1 MKRKQI
7 SALAAAMFT
16 GAGVL
21 IAGTAQADNF
31 VDRGNPDNALS
42 GQCIDGTNPQCLAT
56 KSGTYVAVS
65 TNNVTM
71 GTNAK
76 ASASGIAIGDQSNAA
91 SKGGTSN
98 GGAIAIGVGS
108 QALANSATAIGT
120 VAVAQGNT
128 ALAIG
133 RQSAAVGDFSMALGN
148 VADAHGTSS
157 IALGHS
163 ALASGDR
170 SVAIG
175 GANPTTSD
183 GVSAGA
189 SYDAATQTRAG
200 GTQSVAIGAGA
211 QTNDN
216 NQVAIGSGSTGAN
229 NGGTTVFGGTA
240 APVGGAVS
248 FGAIGKERQLKNV
261 AAGAADTDA
270 VNVQQLK
277 NVNGTLSTS
286 IATVDARV
294 TSVGNSLSTTISN
307 VDQRVTNVGNSLS
320 TSIVTATKNVV
331 KYTDDSHAAI
341 ALDGSNG
348 TKIGGVATGVADTDA
363 VNVGQL
369 KGTVAPLQTSISTA
383 ASNITNLQT
392 SVTGINTSLST
403 ATTNITNLQAADA
416 RNVKY
421 DGQSGFDSVT
431 FAGTD
436 GTTLHNVAAGVAN
449 TDAVNVGQLNGG
461 LSSLSTSVTNN
472 LSTTLGNLST
482 SVTNQIG
489 NATKNAVQYD
499 DDAHSGVTLGGKGA
513 QSPVGMHNV
522 ADGVVASDAVNVG
535 QLGKA
540 TDTLNQSITTVSNNV
555 TTLGN
560 QVTTNTGNIAALQQD
575 ALQWN
580 ANLGTYDASHGGNGP
595 QRIGN
600 VAAGVANTDAVNV
613 GQLTGTVA
621 PLQTSISTAA
631 SNITNLQTSVTGI
644 NTSLSTATTNISDLQ
659 AADAR
664 NVKYDGK
671 SGFDSVTFAGTNGT
685 TLHNVA
691 AGVANTDAV
700 NVGQLNGGLSSLSTS
715 VTNNLSTTLGNLS
728 TSVTNQIGNAT
739 KNAVQYDD
747 DAHSG
752 VTLGGKGAQSP
763 VGMHNVADGVAA
775 SDAVNVGQ
783 LGKATDTLNQSIT
796 NVGNQVTTNTG
807 NIAALQQ
814 DALQWNANLGTYD
827 ASHGGNGPQRI
838 GNVAAGVANTD
849 AVNVGQLT
857 GTVAP
862 LQSSIST
869 AASNIT
875 NLQTSV
881 TGINTS
887 LSTATTNIS
896 NLQAADARN
905 VKYDGQSGFDS
916 VTFAGTNGT
925 TLHNVAAGVANTDAV
940 NVGQL
945 NGGLS
950 SLSTSVTNNI
960 STTLGNLSTSVNNQ
974 IGNATKNAV
983 QYDDDAHSGVT
994 LGGKGAQSPVGVHN
1008 VADGLVASD
1017 AVNVGQLGKATDTLN
1032 QSITTVSNN
1041 VTTLGNQVTTN
1052 TGNIAALQQDAL
1064 QWNANLGTYDASH
1077 GGNGPQRIG
1086 NVAAGVANTDA
1097 VNVGQLTGSIAPLQ
1111 SSISTA
1117 ASNITNLQSNVTG
1130 INASLSTAT
1139 TNITNLQA
1147 ADTRNVKYDGKSG
1160 FDSVTFA
1167 GTNGTTLHNVA
1178 AGVANT
1184 DAVNVGQLNGGLS
1197 SLSTSVTNN
1206 ISTTLGNLST
1216 SINNQIGNA
1225 TKNAVQYDDDA
1236 HSGVTLGGKGAQS
1249 PVGVHNVADGLVA
1262 SDAVN
1267 VGQLGK
1273 ATDTLNQSITTVSNN
1288 VTTLGNQVTTNTGNI
1303 AALQQDALQWNAN
1316 LGTYDASHGGNGPQR
1331 IGNVAA
1337 GKNGTDAVNVDQL
1350 NAAIQDGTSQ
1360 LDALAVKYDDASKKQ
1375 VSLGAGNGGSPVR
1388 LTNVAEGNVAAGST
1402 DAVNGAQLRRATDG
1416 TAAALGGGAKANPD
1430 GTISAP
1436 TYKVGDGSFNNV
1448 GDALTNLD
1456 TRVGSNTTTLE
1467 NHETRIGNA
1476 ETNIAGNTAAI
1487 AGLQQDALQFDPK
1500 AGAYNAARGGAPTKL
1515 TNVADGNIA
1524 AGSTDAVNGGQLSG
1538 VKSSLEQQI
1547 TQVSNQAGEAVKN
1560 VVKYDVD
1567 ANGNRMNSVSL
1578 IGGDTKAAV
1587 VLKNVAA
1594 GTDDTDAVNVKQLKS
1609 VQSNLNQLGALAV
1622 QYDDSS
1628 KSSITLGGAGGTRI
1642 TNVQAG
1648 TLSSTSTDAVNGS
1661 QLYATN
1667 QQVAKNTTD
1676 ITNLQ
1681 GNVTNIANGKAGLV
1695 QQQDPNGAITV
1706 GKDSGGTS
1714 VNFSG
1719 TAGDRVLT
1727 GVAAGV
1733 KDNDAVN
1740 MGQFNNALKN
1750 AAANDQIR
1758 AAATD
1763 ANTTWIA
1770 RADAGSI
1777 GSTATATGKN
1787 AVAVGQGS
1795 VADRDNSFSVG
1806 AKGSERQVTNVA
1818 AGTAPTDAVNVQQ
1831 LNDNLST
1838 ATTQAKGYTDQRIGQ
1853 VYNSFNDLKKDMYG
1867 GVASAMAVAGLP
1879 QPTGAGRSM
1888 VSAAT
1893 SNYHGQ
1899 QGFAAGYSY
1908 VTESNRWVVKAS
1920 VTGNAR
1926 SDFGAVVGAGYQ
1938 F

>member
-7 SALAAAMFT
+7 SAFAAAMFT

-21 IAGTAQADNF
+21 ISGAAHADNF
-31 VDRGNPDNALS
+31 VDRGNPDNALN
-42 GQCIDGTNPQCLAT
+42 GQCIDGTNPLCVAT
-56 KSGTYVAVS
+56 KSGSYVAVS
-65 TNNVTM
+65 TTNVKM

-76 ASASGIAIGDQSNAA
+76 AGTSGIAIGDQSNA
-91 SKGGTSN
+91 SSNGGTSS

-175 GANPTTSD
+175 GANPTSSD

-216 NQVAIGSGSTGAN
+216 NQVAIGSGSVGAN
-229 NGGTTVFGGTA
+229 NGGTPVFGGTA

-248 FGAIGKERQLKNV
+248 FGSIGNERQLKNV

-294 TSVGNSLSTTISN
+294 TSVGDSLSTTISN
-307 VDQRVTNVGNSLS
+307 VDQRVTSVGNSLS

-341 ALDGSNG
+341 ALDGANG
-348 TKIGGVATGVADTDA
+348 TTINGVAAGVADTDA

-369 KGTVAPLQTSISTA
+369 KGSVAPLQTSISTA
-383 ASNITNLQT
+383 SSNITNLQT
-392 SVTGINTSLST
+392 SVTGIN
-403 ATTNITNLQAADA
+403 A
-416 RNVKY
+416 
-421 DGQSGFDSVT
+421 
-431 FAGTD
+431 
-436 GTTLHNVAAGVAN
+436 
-449 TDAVNVGQLNGG
+449 
-461 LSSLSTSVTNN
+461 
-472 LSTTLGNLST
+472 
-482 SVTNQIG
+482 
-489 NATKNAVQYD
+489 
-499 DDAHSGVTLGGKGA
+499 
-513 QSPVGMHNV
+513 
-522 ADGVVASDAVNVG
+522 
-535 QLGKA
+535 
-540 TDTLNQSITTVSNNV
+540 
-555 TTLGN
+555 
-560 QVTTNTGNIAALQQD
+560 
-575 ALQWN
+575 
-580 ANLGTYDASHGGNGP
+580 
-595 QRIGN
+595 
-600 VAAGVANTDAVNV
+600 
-613 GQLTGTVA
+613 
-621 PLQTSISTAA
+621 
-631 SNITNLQTSVTGI
+631 
-644 NTSLSTATTNISDLQ
+644 
-659 AADAR
+659 
-664 NVKYDGK
+664 
-671 SGFDSVTFAGTNGT
+671 
-685 TLHNVA
+685 
-691 AGVANTDAV
+691 
-700 NVGQLNGGLSSLSTS
+700 
-715 VTNNLSTTLGNLS
+715 
-728 TSVTNQIGNAT
+728 
-739 KNAVQYDD
+739 
-747 DAHSG
+747 
-752 VTLGGKGAQSP
+752 
-763 VGMHNVADGVAA
+763 
-775 SDAVNVGQ
+775 
-783 LGKATDTLNQSIT
+783 
-796 NVGNQVTTNTG
+796 
-807 NIAALQQ
+807 
-814 DALQWNANLGTYD
+814 
-827 ASHGGNGPQRI
+827 
-838 GNVAAGVANTD
+838 
-849 AVNVGQLT
+849 
-857 GTVAP
+857 
-862 LQSSIST
+862 
-869 AASNIT
+869 
-875 NLQTSV
+875 
-881 TGINTS
+881 S

-960 STTLGNLSTSVNNQ
+960 STTLGNLSTSITNQ

-994 LGGKGAQSPVGVHN
+994 LGGNGAQSPVALHN
-1008 VADGLVASD
+1008 VADGVAAGD

-1032 QSITTVSNN
+1032 QSITNVGNS

-1064 QWNANLGTYDASH
+1064 QWNAT
-1077 GGNGPQRIG
+1077 
-1086 NVAAGVANTDA
+1086 
-1097 VNVGQLTGSIAPLQ
+1097 
-1111 SSISTA
+1111 
-1117 ASNITNLQSNVTG
+1117 
-1130 INASLSTAT
+1130 
-1139 TNITNLQA
+1139 
-1147 ADTRNVKYDGKSG
+1147 
-1160 FDSVTFA
+1160 
-1167 GTNGTTLHNVA
+1167 
-1178 AGVANT
+1178 
-1184 DAVNVGQLNGGLS
+1184 
-1197 SLSTSVTNN
+1197 
-1206 ISTTLGNLST
+1206 
-1216 SINNQIGNA
+1216 
-1225 TKNAVQYDDDA
+1225 
-1236 HSGVTLGGKGAQS
+1236 
-1249 PVGVHNVADGLVA
+1249 
-1262 SDAVN
+1262 
-1267 VGQLGK
+1267 
-1273 ATDTLNQSITTVSNN
+1273 
-1288 VTTLGNQVTTNTGNI
+1288 
-1303 AALQQDALQWNAN
+1303 

-1375 VSLGAGNGGSPVR
+1375 VSLGAGNGGSPVH

-1402 DAVNGAQLRRATDG
+1402 DAVNGAQLRRSTDG
-1416 TAAALGGGAKANPD
+1416 TAAALGGGAAANPD
-1430 GTISAP
+1430 GSISAP
-1436 TYKVGDGSFNNV
+1436 AYKVGGGSFNNV

-1456 TRVGSNTTTLE
+1456 GRVGSNTTTLE

-1567 ANGNRMNSVSL
+1567 TNGNRLNSVSL
-1578 IGGDTKAAV
+1578 VGGDTNAAV

-1594 GTDDTDAVNVKQLKS
+1594 GTDDTDAVNVKQLKG
-1609 VQSNLNQLGALAV
+1609 VQSSLNQLGALAV

-1648 TLSSTSTDAVNGS
+1648 TLSATSTDAVNGS
-1661 QLYATN
+1661 QLNATN

-1681 GNVTNIANGKAGLV
+1681 GNVTSIANGKAGLV

-1706 GKDSGGTS
+1706 GKDTGGTS

-1719 TAGDRVLT
+1719 TSGDRVLT

-1733 KDNDAVN
+1733 NNNDAVN

-1750 AAANDQIR
+1750 VAANDQIR
-1758 AAATD
+1758 AAVTD
-1763 ANTTWIA
+1763 ANTSWIA

-1831 LNDNLST
+1831 LNDNLS
-1838 ATTQAKGYTDQRIGQ
+1838 AASNQAKGYTDQRIGQ

>member
-1 MKRKQI
+1 MKKKQI

-21 IAGTAQADNF
+21 IAGAAHADNF
-31 VDRGNPDNALS
+31 VDRGNPDNALN
-42 GQCIDGTNPQCLAT
+42 GQCIDGTNPLCVST
-56 KSGTYVAVS
+56 KSGTFVAVS

-76 ASASGIAIGDQSNAA
+76 ANSSGIAIGDQSNA
-91 SKGGTSN
+91 SSNGGTSS
-98 GGAIAIGVGS
+98 GGSIAIGVGS

-128 ALAIG
+128 SLAVG
-133 RQSAAVGDFSMALGN
+133 RQSAAVGDFSMAIGN
-148 VADAHGTSS
+148 VADAHGVSS

-175 GANPTTSD
+175 GANPTSSD

-189 SYDAATQTRAG
+189 SYDAATQTRAA

-211 QTNDN
+211 QTNGN
-216 NQVAIGSGSTGAN
+216 NQVAIGSGSVGAN
-229 NGGTTVFGGTA
+229 NGGTPVFGGTA

-248 FGAIGKERQLKNV
+248 FGAIGSERQLKNV

-307 VDQRVTNVGNSLS
+307 VDQRVTSVGNSLS

-348 TKIGGVATGVADTDA
+348 TK
-363 VNVGQL
+363 
-369 KGTVAPLQTSISTA
+369 
-383 ASNITNLQT
+383 
-392 SVTGINTSLST
+392 LS
-403 ATTNITNLQAADA
+403 
-416 RNVKY
+416 
-421 DGQSGFDSVT
+421 G
-431 FAGTD
+431 
-436 GTTLHNVAAGVAN
+436 
-449 TDAVNVGQLNGG
+449 
-461 LSSLSTSVTNN
+461 
-472 LSTTLGNLST
+472 
-482 SVTNQIG
+482 
-489 NATKNAVQYD
+489 
-499 DDAHSGVTLGGKGA
+499 
-513 QSPVGMHNV
+513 
-522 ADGVVASDAVNVG
+522 
-535 QLGKA
+535 
-540 TDTLNQSITTVSNNV
+540 
-555 TTLGN
+555 
-560 QVTTNTGNIAALQQD
+560 
-575 ALQWN
+575 
-580 ANLGTYDASHGGNGP
+580 
-595 QRIGN
+595 
-600 VAAGVANTDAVNV
+600 
-613 GQLTGTVA
+613 
-621 PLQTSISTAA
+621 
-631 SNITNLQTSVTGI
+631 
-644 NTSLSTATTNISDLQ
+644 
-659 AADAR
+659 
-664 NVKYDGK
+664 
-671 SGFDSVTFAGTNGT
+671 
-685 TLHNVA
+685 
-691 AGVANTDAV
+691 
-700 NVGQLNGGLSSLSTS
+700 
-715 VTNNLSTTLGNLS
+715 
-728 TSVTNQIGNAT
+728 
-739 KNAVQYDD
+739 
-747 DAHSG
+747 
-752 VTLGGKGAQSP
+752 
-763 VGMHNVADGVAA
+763 
-775 SDAVNVGQ
+775 
-783 LGKATDTLNQSIT
+783 
-796 NVGNQVTTNTG
+796 
-807 NIAALQQ
+807 
-814 DALQWNANLGTYD
+814 
-827 ASHGGNGPQRI
+827 
-838 GNVAAGVANTD
+838 
-849 AVNVGQLT
+849 
-857 GTVAP
+857 
-862 LQSSIST
+862 
-869 AASNIT
+869 
-875 NLQTSV
+875 
-881 TGINTS
+881 
-887 LSTATTNIS
+887 
-896 NLQAADARN
+896 
-905 VKYDGQSGFDS
+905 
-916 VTFAGTNGT
+916 
-925 TLHNVAAGVANTDAV
+925 
-940 NVGQL
+940 
-945 NGGLS
+945 
-950 SLSTSVTNNI
+950 
-960 STTLGNLSTSVNNQ
+960 
-974 IGNATKNAV
+974 
-983 QYDDDAHSGVT
+983 
-994 LGGKGAQSPVGVHN
+994 
-1008 VADGLVASD
+1008 
-1017 AVNVGQLGKATDTLN
+1017 
-1032 QSITTVSNN
+1032 
-1041 VTTLGNQVTTN
+1041 
-1052 TGNIAALQQDAL
+1052 
-1064 QWNANLGTYDASH
+1064 
-1077 GGNGPQRIG
+1077 
-1086 NVAAGVANTDA
+1086 
-1097 VNVGQLTGSIAPLQ
+1097 
-1111 SSISTA
+1111 
-1117 ASNITNLQSNVTG
+1117 
-1130 INASLSTAT
+1130 
-1139 TNITNLQA
+1139 
-1147 ADTRNVKYDGKSG
+1147 
-1160 FDSVTFA
+1160 
-1167 GTNGTTLHNVA
+1167 VA

-1216 SINNQIGNA
+1216 SITNQIGNATKNAVQYDDDAHRGVTLGGKGAQSPVALHNVADGVAAGDAVNVGQLGKATGTLNQSITNVGNSVTTLGNQVTTNTGNIAALQQDALQWNTNLGAYDASHGGNGPQRIGNVAAGVANTDAVNVGQLNGGLSSLSTSVTSNISTTLGNLSTSITNQIGNA

-1249 PVGVHNVADGLVA
+1249 PVGLHNVADGIA
-1262 SDAVN
+1262 AGDAVN

-1273 ATDTLNQSITTVSNN
+1273 ATDTLNQSITTVGNN

-1388 LTNVAEGNVAAGST
+1388 LTNVAAGNVAAGST

-1416 TAAALGGGAKANPD
+1416 TAAALGGGATANPD
-1430 GTISAP
+1430 GSISAP
-1436 TYKVGDGSFNNV
+1436 AYKVGGGSFNNV

-1456 TRVGSNTTTLE
+1456 GRVGSNTTTLE

-1500 AGAYNAARGGAPTKL
+1500 AGAYNAARGAAPTKL

-1567 ANGNRMNSVSL
+1567 ANGNRLNSVSL
-1578 IGGDTKAAV
+1578 IGGNTNAAV

-1594 GTDDTDAVNVKQLKS
+1594 GTDDTDAVNVKQLKG
-1609 VQSNLNQLGALAV
+1609 VQSSLNQLGALAV

-1628 KSSITLGGAGGTRI
+1628 KSTITLGGAGGTRI

-1648 TLSSTSTDAVNGS
+1648 TLSATSTDAVNGS

-1667 QQVAKNTTD
+1667 QQVAKNTSD

-1706 GKDSGGTS
+1706 GKDTGGTS

-1719 TAGDRVLT
+1719 SAGDRVLT

-1733 KDNDAVN
+1733 KDNDAVS

-1831 LNDNLST
+1831 LNDNLS
-1838 ATTQAKGYTDQRIGQ
+1838 AASNQAKGYTDQRIGQ

-1920 VTGNAR
+1920 VTGNTR

>member
-21 IAGTAQADNF
+21 IAGAAHADNF
-31 VDRGNPDNALS
+31 VDRGNPDNALN
-42 GQCIDGTNPQCLAT
+42 GQCIDGTNPLCVST
-56 KSGTYVAVS
+56 KSGSYVAVS
-65 TNNVTM
+65 TANVTM
-71 GTNAK
+71 GTNAR
-76 ASASGIAIGDQSNAA
+76 AGTSGIAIGDQSNAS
-91 SKGGTSN
+91 SKGGTSS

-128 ALAIG
+128 SLAVG

-148 VADAHGTSS
+148 VADARGTSS

-175 GANPTTSD
+175 GANPTSSD

-216 NQVAIGSGSTGAN
+216 NQVAIGSGSVGAN
-229 NGGTTVFGGTA
+229 NGGTPVFGGTA

-248 FGAIGKERQLKNV
+248 FGAIGAERQLKNV

-286 IATVDARV
+286 IANVDARV

-307 VDQRVTNVGNSLS
+307 VDQRVTSVGNSLS

-348 TKIGGVATGVADTDA
+348 TTIGGVAAGVADTDA

-369 KGTVAPLQTSISTA
+369 KGSVAPLQTSISTA
-383 ASNITNLQT
+383 ASNITNLQS
-392 SVTGINTSLST
+392 SVTDINTSLST
-403 ATTNITNLQAADA
+403 ATTNIGNLQAADA

-431 FAGTD
+431 FAGTN
-436 GTTLHNVAAGVAN
+436 GTTLHNVAAGVAD

-482 SVTNQIG
+482 SITNQIG
-489 NATKNAVQYD
+489 DAMKNAVQYD

-513 QSPVGMHNV
+513 QSPVG
-522 ADGVVASDAVNVG
+522 
-535 QLGKA
+535 L
-540 TDTLNQSITTVSNNV
+540 
-555 TTLGN
+555 
-560 QVTTNTGNIAALQQD
+560 
-575 ALQWN
+575 
-580 ANLGTYDASHGGNGP
+580 
-595 QRIGN
+595 
-600 VAAGVANTDAVNV
+600 
-613 GQLTGTVA
+613 
-621 PLQTSISTAA
+621 
-631 SNITNLQTSVTGI
+631 
-644 NTSLSTATTNISDLQ
+644 
-659 AADAR
+659 
-664 NVKYDGK
+664 
-671 SGFDSVTFAGTNGT
+671 
-685 TLHNVA
+685 
-691 AGVANTDAV
+691 
-700 NVGQLNGGLSSLSTS
+700 
-715 VTNNLSTTLGNLS
+715 
-728 TSVTNQIGNAT
+728 
-739 KNAVQYDD
+739 
-747 DAHSG
+747 
-752 VTLGGKGAQSP
+752 
-763 VGMHNVADGVAA
+763 HNVADGVAA

-783 LGKATDTLNQSIT
+783 LGKATDSLNQSIT

-814 DALQWNANLGTYD
+814 DALLWNTNLGAYD

-838 GNVAAGVANTD
+838 GNVAAGVADTD
-849 AVNVGQLT
+849 AVNVGQLN
-857 GTVAP
+857 GSIAP

-875 NLQTSV
+875 NLQSNV
-881 TGINTS
+881 TGINAS

-960 STTLGNLSTSVNNQ
+960 N
-974 IGNATKNAV
+974 
-983 QYDDDAHSGVT
+983 
-994 LGGKGAQSPVGVHN
+994 
-1008 VADGLVASD
+1008 
-1017 AVNVGQLGKATDTLN
+1017 
-1032 QSITTVSNN
+1032 
-1041 VTTLGNQVTTN
+1041 
-1052 TGNIAALQQDAL
+1052 
-1064 QWNANLGTYDASH
+1064 
-1077 GGNGPQRIG
+1077 
-1086 NVAAGVANTDA
+1086 
-1097 VNVGQLTGSIAPLQ
+1097 
-1111 SSISTA
+1111 
-1117 ASNITNLQSNVTG
+1117 
-1130 INASLSTAT
+1130 
-1139 TNITNLQA
+1139 
-1147 ADTRNVKYDGKSG
+1147 
-1160 FDSVTFA
+1160 
-1167 GTNGTTLHNVA
+1167 
-1178 AGVANT
+1178 
-1184 DAVNVGQLNGGLS
+1184 
-1197 SLSTSVTNN
+1197 
-1206 ISTTLGNLST
+1206 TTLGNLST

-1249 PVGVHNVADGLVA
+1249 PVGLHNVADGTAA

-1273 ATDTLNQSITTVSNN
+1273 ATDSLNQSITNVSNN

-1416 TAAALGGGAKANPD
+1416 AAAALGGGATANPD
-1430 GTISAP
+1430 GSISAP
-1436 TYKVGDGSFNNV
+1436 DYKVGGGAFNNV

-1456 TRVGSNTTTLE
+1456 GRVLNNTTTLE
-1467 NHETRIGNA
+1467 NHETRLGNA

-1487 AGLQQDALQFDPK
+1487 AGLQQDALQFDPTL
-1500 AGAYNAARGGAPTKL
+1500 GAYNAARGGAPTKL
-1515 TNVADGNIA
+1515 TNVADGNVA

-1567 ANGNRMNSVSL
+1567 ANGSRLNSVSL
-1578 IGGDTKAAV
+1578 IGGDPNAAV

-1594 GTDDTDAVNVKQLKS
+1594 GTADTDAVNVKQLKG
-1609 VQSNLNQLGALAV
+1609 VQSSLNQLGALAV
-1622 QYDDSS
+1622 QYDDAS

-1648 TLSSTSTDAVNGS
+1648 TLSATSTDAVNGS

-1681 GNVTNIANGKAGLV
+1681 GNVNNIANGKAGLV

-1706 GKDSGGTS
+1706 GKDTGGTS

-1719 TAGDRVLT
+1719 TSGDRVLT

-1838 ATTQAKGYTDQRIGQ
+1838 ATSQAKGYTDQRIGQ

-1920 VTGNAR
+1920 LTGNTR

>member
-1 MKRKQI
+1 
-7 SALAAAMFT
+7 MFT

-21 IAGTAQADNF
+21 ISGAAQADNF

-42 GQCIDGTNPQCLAT
+42 GQCIDGTNPLCVAT
-56 KSGTYVAVS
+56 KSGSYVAVS
-65 TNNVTM
+65 TTNVTM
-71 GTNAK
+71 GTNAR
-76 ASASGIAIGDQSNAA
+76 AGTSGIAIGDQSNAS
-91 SKGGTSN
+91 SKGGNSS
-98 GGAIAIGVGS
+98 GGAIAIGIGS

-120 VAVAQGNT
+120 VALAQGNT
-128 ALAIG
+128 SLAVG

-183 GVSAGA
+183 GVSSGA
-189 SYDAATQTRAG
+189 AYDAASQTRAAG
-200 GTQSVAIGAGA
+200 SQSVAIGAGA
-211 QTNDN
+211 QTSDN
-216 NQVAIGSGSTGAN
+216 NQVAIGSGSVGAN
-229 NGGTTVFGGTA
+229 NGGTPVFGGTA

-248 FGAIGKERQLKNV
+248 FGSLGKERQLKNV

-286 IATVDARV
+286 IANVDARV
-294 TSVGNSLSTTISN
+294 TSVGNSLSTSISN
-307 VDQRVTNVGNSLS
+307 VDQRVTNVGSSLS
-320 TSIVTATKNVV
+320 TSIVSATKNVV

-348 TKIGGVATGVADTDA
+348 TTIGGVAAGVANTDAVNVGQLKGTVAPLQTSISTAASNIANLQTSVTGINTSLSTATTNIGNLQAADARNVKYDGQSGFDSVTFAGTKGTTLHNVAAGAADTDA

-403 ATTNITNLQAADA
+403 ATTNIGNLQAADA

-431 FAGTD
+431 FAGPN

-461 LSSLSTSVTNN
+461 LASLSTSVTNN
-472 LSTTLGNLST
+472 LSTTLGDLNT
-482 SVTNQIG
+482 SISNQIG

-513 QSPVGMHNV
+513 QAPVALHNV
-522 ADGVVASDAVNVG
+522 ADGVAAGDAVNVG

-540 TDTLNQSITTVSNNV
+540 TDTLNQSITNVGNNV
-555 TTLGN
+555 TALGNQVTTIGN

-580 ANLGTYDASHGGNGP
+580 ANLGAYDASHGGNGP

-613 GQLTGTVA
+613 GQLNDSVA

-644 NTSLSTATTNISDLQ
+644 NTSLSTATTNIGNLQ

-664 NVKYDGK
+664 NVKYDGQ
-671 SGFDSVTFAGTNGT
+671 SGFDSVTFAGPNGT

-700 NVGQLNGGLSSLSTS
+700 NVGQLNGGLASLSTS
-715 VTNNLSTTLGNLS
+715 VTNNISTTIGDLS
-728 TSVTNQIGNAT
+728 TSISNQIGSAT

-752 VTLGGKGAQSP
+752 VTLGGKGAQAP
-763 VGMHNVADGVAA
+763 VALHNVADGVAA
-775 SDAVNVGQ
+775 GDAVNVGQ

-796 NVGNQVTTNTG
+796 NVGNNVTALGNQVTTIGNQVTTNTG
-807 NIAALQQ
+807 NITSLQQ
-814 DALQWNANLGTYD
+814 NALQWNANLGTYD

-838 GNVAAGVANTD
+838 GNVA
-849 AVNVGQLT
+849 
-857 GTVAP
+857 
-862 LQSSIST
+862 
-869 AASNIT
+869 
-875 NLQTSV
+875 
-881 TGINTS
+881 
-887 LSTATTNIS
+887 
-896 NLQAADARN
+896 
-905 VKYDGQSGFDS
+905 DG
-916 VTFAGTNGT
+916 
-925 TLHNVAAGVANTDAV
+925 VAAG
-940 NVGQL
+940 
-945 NGGLS
+945 
-950 SLSTSVTNNI
+950 
-960 STTLGNLSTSVNNQ
+960 
-974 IGNATKNAV
+974 
-983 QYDDDAHSGVT
+983 
-994 LGGKGAQSPVGVHN
+994 
-1008 VADGLVASD
+1008 D

-1032 QSITTVSNN
+1032 QSITNVGNN
-1041 VTTLGNQVTTN
+1041 VTALGNQVTT
-1052 TGNIAALQQDAL
+1052 I
-1064 QWNANLGTYDASH
+1064 
-1077 GGNGPQRIG
+1077 
-1086 NVAAGVANTDA
+1086 
-1097 VNVGQLTGSIAPLQ
+1097 
-1111 SSISTA
+1111 
-1117 ASNITNLQSNVTG
+1117 
-1130 INASLSTAT
+1130 
-1139 TNITNLQA
+1139 
-1147 ADTRNVKYDGKSG
+1147 
-1160 FDSVTFA
+1160 
-1167 GTNGTTLHNVA
+1167 
-1178 AGVANT
+1178 
-1184 DAVNVGQLNGGLS
+1184 
-1197 SLSTSVTNN
+1197 
-1206 ISTTLGNLST
+1206 
-1216 SINNQIGNA
+1216 
-1225 TKNAVQYDDDA
+1225 
-1236 HSGVTLGGKGAQS
+1236 
-1249 PVGVHNVADGLVA
+1249 
-1262 SDAVN
+1262 
-1267 VGQLGK
+1267 
-1273 ATDTLNQSITTVSNN
+1273 
-1288 VTTLGNQVTTNTGNI
+1288 GNQVTTNTGNI

-1350 NAAIQDGTSQ
+1350 NAAVQDGTSQ
-1360 LDALAVKYDDASKKQ
+1360 LDALAVKYDDASKRQ
-1375 VSLGAGNGGSPVR
+1375 VSLGAGNGGTAVR
-1388 LTNVAEGNVAAGST
+1388 LTNIAEGTVAAGST
-1402 DAVNGAQLRRATDG
+1402 DAVNGAQLRRAADG
-1416 TAAALGGGAKANPD
+1416 TAAALGGGATANPD
-1430 GTISAP
+1430 GSIGAP
-1436 TYKVGDGSFNNV
+1436 DYKVGGGSYNNV

-1456 TRVGSNTTTLE
+1456 GRVGSNTTTLA
-1467 NHETRIGNA
+1467 NHETRITNA
-1476 ETNIAGNTAAI
+1476 ETNIAGNTVAI
-1487 AGLQQDALQFDPK
+1487 TGLQQNALQFDPTV
-1500 AGAYNAARGGAPTKL
+1500 GAYNAARDGAPTKL
-1515 TNVADGNIA
+1515 TNVADGNVA

-1538 VKSSLEQQI
+1538 VQSSLEQQI

-1567 ANGNRMNSVSL
+1567 TNGNRLNSVSL
-1578 IGGDTKAAV
+1578 VGGDANAAV

-1594 GTDDTDAVNVKQLKS
+1594 GTDDTDAVNVKQLKG
-1609 VQSNLNQLGALAV
+1609 VQANLNQLGALAV

-1628 KSSITLGGAGGTRI
+1628 KSTITLGGGAGGTRI

-1648 TLSSTSTDAVNGS
+1648 TLSATSTDAVNGS

-1667 QQVAKNTTD
+1667 QQVSKNTTD

-1681 GNVTNIANGKAGLV
+1681 GSVTNIANGKAGLV

-1706 GKDSGGTS
+1706 GSTTGGTS
-1714 VNFSG
+1714 VSFTG

-1733 KDNDAVN
+1733 NDNDAVN
-1740 MGQFNNALKN
+1740 MGQFNSALKN

-1758 AAATD
+1758 TAATD

-1770 RADAGSI
+1770 RADSGSI
-1777 GSTATATGKN
+1777 GTTASATGKN
-1787 AVAVGQGS
+1787 SVAVGPGS

-1818 AGTAPTDAVNVQQ
+1818 AGSAPTDAVNVQQ
-1831 LNDNLST
+1831 LNDNIS
-1838 ATTQAKGYTDQRIGQ
+1838 AASSQANGYTDQRIGQ

-1920 VTGNAR
+1920 VTGNTR